1 MTKGDDEDFKN
12 ATKFILYYID
22 ANVKVR
28 DHCHISEKYR
38 GSTLRDYNSNVKV
51 SHKTPNVFLSLKNCD
66 LHLVTQELQ

>member
-66 LHLVTQELQ
+66 LHLVMQELQ

>member
-1 MTKGDDEDFKN
+1 MTKGDDEDFKS

-22 ANVKVR
+22 ANVKLR
-28 DHCHISEKYR
+28 YHCHISEKYG

-66 LHLVTQELQ
+66 LHLVMQELQ